1 MQRIKPRGQFFA
13 SQLGFVG
20 MEEDK
25 PQELLSGVEIQVSP
39 ILENNDEGQENTN
52 TNAIDEG
59 AELMLGD
66 RGLIE
71 STRYGRTLGRIFY
84 IDEKLI
90 RILPDGVSDRLYD
103 FPIVNGEFAPE
114 LGVTS
119 TEFEEGPR
127 TSFVNFT
134 GLRAKSSIDTFSADG
149 KPVGIFQIVEVDAN
163 NDNAIISDTTGATLT
178 LQFNY
183 HGIPPTAP
191 FDVLRISPEAAQ
203 EASPEEEEAEE
214 TPAEEDDEIEFV
226 GVIEIPLA
234 QTIIELPSKDLTY
247 PDNSQKSDL
256 LADILS
262 FFDPAS
268 QKNPMTLKKLRS
280 FVEMVHLLK
289 TDLIKSREDGSIT
302 GEQKI
307 SFETLS
313 EILENRTVPLAR
325 PVLTTRRVLQIDE
338 LADTE
343 GVEKH
348 TDDLDIYLLY
358 NTIQNSVTYQQV
370 YGGLQLGDEP
380 SDAALPL
387 WYQFLGGLFQRYPL
401 GDVYQGKDHTFQT
414 DSDYIRGDIEEIEGL
429 PKIPLKDRK
438 EIVSDGDVETI
449 SFSMRRGLGPTI
461 RKQGVSESRTVFRA
475 DKADSKYY
483 LLFPS
488 KASSFIGTIRTGSL
502 FSDIM
507 RSHDD
512 KKSLKKLIEEIG
524 EPTEDPDANNILLLS
539 KRSSTISNIAWKDY
553 LQVILQTQAV
563 RGSSDIKS
571 LLLDYGVINKELTIE
586 QQEVVDERVKQVLI
600 LLRGLIRF
608 YRTNQE
614 PMEPV
619 YESIDAS
626 FKDHISSAIQS
637 HPILQQIADNSKQ
650 RTPGYAAIDIG
661 LLGALNYYSQ
671 DYALSVIAGEQIGIQ
686 RERIRAIRHEFI
698 KVLLNAQRVR
708 TNEAEKGFEP
718 EKNPCPHVKDLSQ
731 LRRAPNDTER
741 IALLSKFITR
751 YQGGREE
758 NWITCLACNQN
769 LICQHELLQVQQY
782 LHPREFDVL
791 QKQIV
796 LNFAGGTFGAK
807 HICRNCGI
815 PISDIDYDRNI
826 EFDDEGRPMNGRG
839 DIIDE
844 DEAFEEELDKKL
856 GAPIGTEIEIEFET
870 AEKTMIYQTVKQL
883 SDRVGV
889 FPDVKG
895 LRNIV
900 NRVNVELLRQDRK
913 LFAEQQKKRK
923 ERGEKAGDF
932 DVYINRLMVSFVA
945 ACYLIEIQT
954 KIPDYTQRF
963 ATPGCRPG
971 FDGYPLYPTAD
982 PKSSNESIGIHY
994 IACAITGI
1002 TSDQAPWV
1010 LTGWQQERSDA
1021 KRQAIIV
1028 AAMITVLK
1036 ALSIEPSNQLAME
1049 KKRDYL
1055 KETFGKASDTGRP
1068 SEKIPYRFLPPIEN
1082 GQEAVQGSAEQPVV
1096 PEAVKDGA
1104 SAISLNWIR
1113 AANRLAKKTARIVP
1127 NTPFS
1132 ETGCCFTNVANPGLY
1147 WSDNKMELPPLPS
1160 KVPVTFALGRQ
1171 SWLFVGYETRPNTI
1185 VEAEIPFNLAYKIF
1199 ARLCYKGS
1207 RIGQPHELGFDG
1219 KCDWCDTQIPTE
1231 VLFPDVNSSGKPVVG
1246 EEKLLDSFTT
1256 QGISITQES
1265 FQQILQASHSVNS
1278 FSSYR
1283 APLPL
1288 EAGAI
1293 LEKIGSLVPEPVEQ
1307 WKERVASAMER
1318 LAKLRPESARAE
1330 IADAVQDIAEAV
1342 TIAEESIKR
1351 RIGEDAFGV
1360 LTSIFNESNVFETVK
1375 ANFVIPIQ
1383 RIITSYN
1390 TDLMRVH
1397 KQYKLSQDHAQD
1409 VASILKAH
1417 TRISASINKEVLGS
1431 FGLAKYK
1438 YFIDQMMVI
1447 LKMSSEIKSSRVPYG
1462 IYIMPYILRALIMGP
1477 IASLLDPN
1485 QIPTTALDIA
1495 GLSSG
1500 KSSKSI
1506 LITMRS
1512 FIQQLKKEQL
1522 SYSLDVIREKIA
1534 KEDEKE
1540 KESFIND
1547 IDKLN
1552 DDDKKLELLRKGL
1565 GMGRW
1570 AIGGTKL
1577 IYAYDADQYDKE
1589 RVARMEQ
1596 YASVGPEGPAMPQGR
1611 EADALGIFSY
1621 GADYN
1626 ERDGGYDFV
1635 FYDKDDAE

>member
-1 MQRIKPRGQFFA
+1 MD
-13 SQLGFVG
+13 
-20 MEEDK
+20 DK

-39 ILENNDEGQENTN
+39 ILENNDNEVQP
-52 TNAIDEG
+52 NADEG

-71 STRYGRTLGRIFY
+71 SSRYGRTLGRIFY
-84 IDEKLI
+84 IDEKII

-103 FPIVNGEFAPE
+103 FPIVNGEFAPD

-149 KPVGIFQIVEVDAN
+149 KPIGIFQIVEVDER
-163 NDNAIISDTTGATLT
+163 NDRATISDTTGAELV

-191 FDVLRISPEAAQ
+191 FDVLRISPEAAE
-203 EASPEEEEAEE
+203 EASPEEASPEE
-214 TPAEEDDEIEFV
+214 TPEEDEDIEFI
-226 GVIEIPLA
+226 GTIEIPIA

-268 QKNPMTLKKLRS
+268 QKNPMNLKKLRS

-289 TDLIKSREDGSIT
+289 TDLIKSRDDGSIT

-307 SFETLS
+307 SFETIS
-313 EILENRTVPLAR
+313 EILENRTVPLSR
-325 PVLTTRRVLQIDE
+325 PVLTTKRVLQLDE
-338 LADTE
+338 LTDVE
-343 GVEKH
+343 GIEKH

-358 NTIQNSVTYQQV
+358 NTLENSIVYQQT
-370 YGGLQLGDEP
+370 YGGLQQGEP
-380 SDAALPL
+380 SEAALPL
-387 WYQFLGGLFQRYPL
+387 WYQYLGGLFQRYPL
-401 GDVYQGKDHTFQT
+401 GDVYSGTDHTFQT
-414 DSDYIRGDIEEIEGL
+414 DSEFIRSDIELIEGL
-429 PKIPLKDRK
+429 SKMPLKDRK
-438 EIVSDGDVETI
+438 EIVSDSDIENI
-449 SFSMRRGLGPTI
+449 QFSIRRGLGSTV
-461 RKQGVSESRTVFRA
+461 RKQGVSETRTVFRA

-483 LLFPS
+483 LLFPE
-488 KASSFIGTIRTGSL
+488 KAANFIGTTRTGSL

-507 RSHDD
+507 RSHDV
-512 KKSLKKLIEEIG
+512 KKSLKTLIDEIG
-524 EPTEDPDANNILLLS
+524 EPTDIPDANNILLLN
-539 KRSSTISNIAWKDY
+539 KSSSIISNIAWKDY
-553 LQVILQTQAV
+553 LQVILQSHVV
-563 RGSSDIKS
+563 RGIGDIKT
-571 LLLDYGVINKELTIE
+571 LLLDYGVINKELTLE
-586 QQEVVDERVKQVLI
+586 QQDVVEERVKQVLI

-608 YRTNQE
+608 YRADQPE
-614 PMEPV
+614 VIPV
-619 YESIDAS
+619 FENIGGPS
-626 FKDHISSAIQS
+626 FKDHITSTIQS
-637 HPILQQIADNSKQ
+637 HPILQHIIDNCKQ
-650 RTPGYAAIDIG
+650 RTPGYAAIDLGLIG
-661 LLGALNYYSQ
+661 SLHYYAQ
-671 DYALSVIAGEQIGIQ
+671 DYALSVIAKEPIGTQ
-686 RERIRAIRHEFI
+686 RERIRAIREQFI
-698 KVLLNAQRVR
+698 KVLQNAQLVR
-708 TNEAEKGFEP
+708 SNEAAKGLPP
-718 EKNPCPHVKDLSQ
+718 EINPCPHVKDLSQ
-731 LRRAPNDTER
+731 IRRAQNDTEK

-751 YQGGREE
+751 YQGGREQ
-758 NWITCLACNQN
+758 NWITCISCNQN

-782 LHPREFDVL
+782 LHPREYDVL
-791 QKQIV
+791 QKQII
-796 LNFAGGTFGAK
+796 LNFAGGTFGSK
-807 HICRNCGI
+807 NICRNCGI

-839 DIIDE
+839 EVVDE
-844 DEAFEEELDKKL
+844 DLALEEELDKKL
-856 GAPIGTEIEIEFET
+856 GAPIGTEPEIEFET
-870 AEKTMIYQTVKQL
+870 DEKTMIYQTVRQL
-883 SDRVGV
+883 SDRAGV

-895 LRNIV
+895 FRSIV

-913 LFAEQQKKRK
+913 SFAEQQKKRK
-923 ERGEKAGDF
+923 ERGEKTGDF

-971 FDGYPLYPTAD
+971 FDGYPLYLSAD
-982 PKSSNESIGIHY
+982 PKSPNESIGIHY

-1002 TSDQAPWV
+1002 ISDKAPWV

-1021 KRQAIIV
+1021 KRQALIV
-1028 AAMITVLK
+1028 TAMTSVLK
-1036 ALSIEPSNQLAME
+1036 VLSIEPSNQLAME
-1049 KKRDYL
+1049 KKRNYL
-1055 KETFGKASDTGRP
+1055 KEIFGKESDTGRP
-1068 SEKIPYRFLPPIEN
+1068 SEKIPYRFLPPIET
-1082 GQEAVQGSAEQPVV
+1082 GHEAVQGSVESPVV

-1113 AANRLAKKTARIVP
+1113 AANRLAKNTARIVP

-1132 ETGCCFTNVANPGLY
+1132 ESGCCFTSVASPGLY
-1147 WSDNKMELPPLPS
+1147 WSENKMQLPPLPS
-1160 KVPVTFALGRQ
+1160 KVPIQFALGRQ

-1185 VEAEIPFNLAYKIF
+1185 VEAEIPFDLAYKIF

-1219 KCDWCDTQIPTE
+1219 KCDWCDTQIPIE
-1231 VLFPDVNSSGKPVVG
+1231 VLFPDVNNSGKPVVG
-1246 EEKLLDSFTT
+1246 EEKLLDSFTS

-1265 FQQILQASHSVNS
+1265 FEQILQESHRNNS
-1278 FSSYR
+1278 FTSYR

-1293 LEKIGSLVPEPVEQ
+1293 LEKIGSIVPEPVEQ
-1307 WKERVASAMER
+1307 WKERVASTIER
-1318 LAKLRPESARAE
+1318 LSKLRKDSARAE

-1342 TIAEESIKR
+1342 AIVEETIKR

-1360 LTSIFNESNVFETVK
+1360 LTSIFNESTQNVFEFVK

-1383 RIITSYN
+1383 RIITNYN

-1397 KQYKLSQDHAQD
+1397 KQYKLSQDHAED
-1409 VASILKAH
+1409 VVKILKAH
-1417 TRISASINKEVLGS
+1417 TRISSSINHDTLGV

-1438 YFIDQMMVI
+1438 FFIDQMMVI
-1447 LKMSSEIKSSRVPYG
+1447 MRMSSEIKNSRIPYG
-1462 IYIMPYILRALIMGP
+1462 NYIMSYILRALIMGP
-1477 IASLLDPN
+1477 LSSLLDPN
-1485 QIPTTALDIA
+1485 QIPTTAADIV

-1506 LITMRS
+1506 LITIRS

-1522 SYSLDVIREKIA
+1522 SYSPDTIREKIA

-1540 KESFIND
+1540 KESFISD
-1547 IDKLN
+1547 IDKLS
-1552 DDDKKLELLRKGL
+1552 DDDKKLELLRKNL

-1596 YASVGPEGPAMPQGR
+1596 YTSVGVGPEGPSMPEGR
-1611 EADALGIFSY
+1611 TADALGIFNY
-1621 GADYN
+1621 GTDYT

-1635 FYDKDDAE
+1635 FYDKDDGE